1 MPTNDSL
8 HQRYEAI
15 MAPYLNPLYTKPIS
29 IDRGEGSYVW
39 DIEGVRYLDFFGGV
53 LTTMIGHNNPAVT
66 EAIKAQVGKVLH
78 TSTLYLSEPMIE
90 LAEEIGSVSGIPDAK
105 VFFTTSGSEAN
116 DTALMLATSYRK
128 SNEILAMRN
137 SYHGRTFATQAI
149 TSQSSWLSSRISGLS
164 VNYVQGPY
172 KLRSPFQNIP
182 EEKFTEACVA
192 DLQQI
197 IDTATTGNIACLIFE
212 PIQGVGGVA
221 IPPDGFYGEMGKI
234 LANYGAL
241 TISDEVQTGWGR
253 TGQHFWGYEAHGIIP
268 DMLTFAKGVGNG
280 ITLAGVVARSEIMEN
295 ITALNFSTFGGNP
308 LSAAAGLA
316 TFRQV
321 RDNNMQNN
329 ALVMGAML
337 KDGLQEIASST
348 PWIGDLRGRGLM
360 IALEIVGE
368 SSESGHDEPYP
379 ERAAEFL
386 EACKDYGL
394 LLGKGGV
401 FGNVIRITPMLNVT
415 EDEIIEGIEIIT
427 KAINSVN

>member
-1 MPTNDSL
+1 
-8 HQRYEAI
+8 
-15 MAPYLNPLYTKPIS
+15 
-29 IDRGEGSYVW
+29 
-39 DIEGVRYLDFFGGV
+39 
-53 LTTMIGHNNPAVT
+53 
-66 EAIKAQVGKVLH
+66 
-78 TSTLYLSEPMIE
+78 
-90 LAEEIGSVSGIPDAK
+90 
-105 VFFTTSGSEAN
+105 
-116 DTALMLATSYRK
+116 
-128 SNEILAMRN
+128 
-137 SYHGRTFATQAI
+137 
-149 TSQSSWLSSRISGLS
+149 
-164 VNYVQGPY
+164 
-172 KLRSPFQNIP
+172 
-182 EEKFTEACVA
+182 
-192 DLQQI
+192 
-197 IDTATTGNIACLIFE
+197 
-212 PIQGVGGVA
+212 
-221 IPPDGFYGEMGKI
+221 MGKT

-360 IALEIVGE
+360 IALEIVGK

-427 KAINSVN
+427 KAINSIN

>member
-1 MPTNDSL
+1 MSTNDSL
-8 HQRYEAI
+8 QQRYEAI
-15 MAPYLNPLYTKPIS
+15 LAPYLNPLYAKPIS
-29 IDRGEGSYVW
+29 IDKGDGSYVW
-39 DIEGVRYLDFFGGV
+39 DIEGNKYLDFFGGV

-66 EAIKAQVGKVLH
+66 EAIQAQASKVLH

-90 LAEEIGSVSGIPDAK
+90 LAEEIGAASGIPDAR

-116 DTALMLATSYRK
+116 DTALMLATSYRN

-172 KLRSPFQNIP
+172 RLRSPFQDIP
-182 EEKFTEACVA
+182 DEKLTDACVA

-212 PIQGVGGVA
+212 PIQGVGGLA
-221 IPPDGFYGEMGKI
+221 IPPDGFYGEMGKT
-234 LANYGAL
+234 LSNYGAL
-241 TISDEVQTGWGR
+241 IISDEVQTGWGR
-253 TGQHFWGYEAHGIIP
+253 TGEHFWGYQAHGIIP

-280 ITLAGVVARSEIMEN
+280 ITLAGIVARAEIMEN

-308 LSAAAGLA
+308 LSAVAGLA
-316 TFRQV
+316 TFREV
-321 RDNNMQNN
+321 TNKNMQAN
-329 ALVMGAML
+329 AKKMGARL
-337 KDGLQEIASST
+337 KDGLEAVAQET
-348 PWIGDLRGRGLM
+348 PWIGELRGRGLM
-360 IALEIVGE
+360 VALEIVGDE
-368 SSESGHDEPYP
+368 TESGSVEPYP

-401 FGNVIRITPMLNVT
+401 FGNVIRITPMLNVSS
-415 EDEIIEGIEIIT
+415 DEIDEGIEIIT
-427 KAINSVN
+427 RVIDSLN